1 MILTEDYALEVYN
14 FVNDWKN
21 GRFGEV
27 DLQSAIDDNFG
38 MKVCC
43 ICGKEFKGWGNNPW
57 PVKEDGECCNSCNSQ
72 KVIPARI
79 AIHMKGGRR

>member
-1 MILTEDYALEVYN
+1 MDEKE
-14 FVNDWKN
+14 K
-21 GRFGEV
+21 
-27 DLQSAIDDNFG
+27 
-38 MKVCC
+38 KVCC